1 MQQKN
6 SERIQ
11 VVVRARPISDKEVT
25 KGYQK

>member
-11 VVVRARPISDKEVT
+11 VVVRARPINQKEIE
-25 KGYQK
+25 KGYNK